1 MIYDFSHIIICL
13 LWFFHG
19 LPKGEMRSEERRV
32 GKECGDECR
41 SRCQQQKQNTVALT
55 RTPEPNEILSPW
67 LTKILYFVFAQRFV
81 LGHMSMLLETC
92 YVNG

>member
-1 MIYDFSHIIICL
+1 MAHNDLYIWIKYFSETNLPLLMILSSLFSRPTAPS
-13 LWFFHG
+13 FSQ
-19 LPKGEMRSEERRV
+19 K
-32 GKECGDECR
+32 R

-55 RTPEPNEILSPW
+55 RTPKPNEILSPW